1 MSDTTELVDL
11 AVIFPDLEI
20 ELKYACAD
28 NITGKAI
35 YQQARCLLHKDA
47 ITALAKSISIAQLSG
62 LQLVIYDAYRPQ
74 QAQAMLWQACP
85 DPQYV
90 VDVAV
95 GSNHSRGTAI
105 DLTLRDEHGNILDMG
120 AEFDEMHE
128 RSHAYHPSVPP
139 AAQRNRLLL
148 NAIMTGGGFVGIP
161 SEWWHFELPQA
172 ASYPLLADQ
181 FTCLYPLA
189 HSTPVN
195 QETVMKRSISFR
207 PTLLAIVL
215 ATTMPVAH
223 AAVPKDM
230 LVIGKAADPQT
241 LDPAVT
247 IDNNDW
253 TVTYPSYQRLV
264 QYKTDGDK
272 GSTDVEGDLASSWK
286 ASDDQKEWTFT
297 LKNDAKFAD
306 GTPVTAEAVKL
317 SFERLLKIGQG
328 PAEAFPKDLK
338 IDAPDEHTV
347 KFTLSQPF
355 APFLYTLAND
365 GASII
370 NPAVLKEHA
379 ADDARGFLAQNT
391 AGSGPFMLKSWQKGQ
406 QLVLVPNPHYPGN
419 KPNFKRVSVKI
430 IGESASRRLQ
440 LSRGDI
446 DIADAL
452 PVDQLNALK
461 QENKV
466 NVAEYPSL
474 RVTYLYLN
482 NSKAPLNQADLRRAI
497 SWSTDY
503 QGMVNGILSG
513 NGKQMRG
520 PIPEGMWGYDATAM
534 QYNHD
539 ETKAKAEW
547 DKVTSKPTSLTFL
560 YSDNDPNWEPIALA
574 TQSSLNKLG
583 INVKL
588 EKLANA
594 TMRDRVGKGDYD
606 IAIGNWSPDF
616 ADPYMF
622 MNYWFESDK
631 KGLPGNRSF
640 YENSEVD
647 KLLRNALAT
656 TDQTQRTRDY
666 QQAQKIVIDDAAY
679 VYLFQKNYQ
688 LAMNKEVKGFVFN
701 PMLEQV
707 FNINTMS
714 K

>member
-1 MSDTTELVDL
+1 
-11 AVIFPDLEI
+11 
-20 ELKYACAD
+20 
-28 NITGKAI
+28 
-35 YQQARCLLHKDA
+35 
-47 ITALAKSISIAQLSG
+47 
-62 LQLVIYDAYRPQ
+62 
-74 QAQAMLWQACP
+74 
-85 DPQYV
+85 
-90 VDVAV
+90 
-95 GSNHSRGTAI
+95 
-105 DLTLRDEHGNILDMG
+105 
-120 AEFDEMHE
+120 
-128 RSHAYHPSVPP
+128 
-139 AAQRNRLLL
+139 
-148 NAIMTGGGFVGIP
+148 
-161 SEWWHFELPQA
+161 
-172 ASYPLLADQ
+172 
-181 FTCLYPLA
+181 
-189 HSTPVN
+189 
-195 QETVMKRSISFR
+195 MKRSISFR
-207 PTLLAIVL
+207 PTLLALVL
-215 ATTMPVAH
+215 ATNFPVAH

-297 LKNDAKFAD
+297 LKDNAKFAD

-391 AGSGPFMLKSWQKGQ
+391 AGSGPFMLKSWQKG
-406 QLVLVPNPHYPGN
+406 
-419 KPNFKRVSVKI
+419 
-430 IGESASRRLQ
+430 
-440 LSRGDI
+440 
-446 DIADAL
+446 
-452 PVDQLNALK
+452 
-461 QENKV
+461 
-466 NVAEYPSL
+466 
-474 RVTYLYLN
+474 
-482 NSKAPLNQADLRRAI
+482 
-497 SWSTDY
+497 
-503 QGMVNGILSG
+503 
-513 NGKQMRG
+513 
-520 PIPEGMWGYDATAM
+520 
-534 QYNHD
+534 
-539 ETKAKAEW
+539 
-547 DKVTSKPTSLTFL
+547 
-560 YSDNDPNWEPIALA
+560 
-574 TQSSLNKLG
+574 
-583 INVKL
+583 
-588 EKLANA
+588 
-594 TMRDRVGKGDYD
+594 
-606 IAIGNWSPDF
+606 
-616 ADPYMF
+616 
-622 MNYWFESDK
+622 
-631 KGLPGNRSF
+631 LPGNRSF